1 MAKINDIRIQI
12 SADTKQ
18 LRTQVD
24 ASKKK
29 INSFNWKSQINV
41 NKDWSFES
49 TMYSASEYNWNFM
62 NGYQM
67 MFYYRV

>member
-29 INSFNWKSQINV
+29 LNDFKKTTEKVTKGQ
-41 NKDWSFES
+41 K
-49 TMYSASEYNWNFM
+49 NF
-62 NGYQM
+62 
-67 MFYYRV
+67 